1 MPNMWTIN
9 AGDVTGGGT
18 KDDVVGCHI
27 TTNDDDSAYEFT
39 RQQHLGSSLNDA
51 RDQFVYSPVYLSI
64 IGLRRVH
71 VDDYGQHMRGS
82 AGGNQAEGDWE
93 NNALSITAAEE
104 GTWTAQAGGGAEE
117 DIPGKEDAASASG

>member
-9 AGDVTGGGT
+9 AVDVTGGGT
-18 KDDVVGCHI
+18 RDDLVGCHI

-39 RQQHLGSSLNDA
+39 ENNINE
-51 RDQFVYSPVYLSI
+51 VLSTTPGATLPTAPFTFPAFDFDGYTWTI
-64 IGLRRVH
+64 TVNTLTG
-71 VDDYGQHMRGS
+71 G

-104 GTWTAQAGGGAEE
+104 GTWTAQAGGGAGE
-117 DIPGKEDAASASG
+117 DIPAKEDAASASG